1 MTPITDGQ
9 INDGYKCSCGEVFE
23 KRALFFSH
31 IGRSNKLAKKNGTP
45 HHDTLG
51 RVDMITGEI
60 TMPPYKDRTK
70 EQKNESKHGKRAL
83 SLGADGTTRPIR
95 TTDVL
100 AQASEIRFVPRIYST
115 TYTAI
120 MQQGQDAAVK
130 VWGWRG
136 DMPFENFIDTVIFLY
151 FKEHGIELGRYTVDP
166 KAYVTNDGKGDNNAQ
181 DAPTQNAPLPIVA
194 SNNEDIKVSGEE

>member
-1 MTPITDGQ
+1 MTPVTDGQ

-23 KRALFFSH
+23 NGHKFFSH
-31 IGRSNKLAKKNGTP
+31 IGRANKLAKKNGTP
-45 HHDTLG
+45 HHDSMG
-51 RVDMITGEI
+51 RVDMVTGEI
-60 TMPPYKDRTK
+60 TMPPYKDRTP
-70 EQKNESKHGKRAL
+70 EQKNESRHGKKAL
-83 SLGADGTTRPIR
+83 SLGADGTTRSIR

-115 TYTAI
+115 VYTAI

-136 DMPFENFIDTVIFLY
+136 DMPFENFLDTIIFLY

-166 KAYVTNDGKGDNNAQ
+166 KAYITNKEGNGDNNVQDTPAQ
-181 DAPTQNAPLPIVA
+181 DTPPLLVA
-194 SNNEDIKVSGEE
+194 NNKDTSSSGGK